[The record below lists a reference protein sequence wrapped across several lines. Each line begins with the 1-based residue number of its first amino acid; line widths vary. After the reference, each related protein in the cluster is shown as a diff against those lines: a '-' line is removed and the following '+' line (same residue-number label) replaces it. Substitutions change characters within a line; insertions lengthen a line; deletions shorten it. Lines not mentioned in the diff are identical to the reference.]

1 MSEFNF
7 DPDDM
12 TELSGIFAEMIADNE
27 DGFIMEFGISRL
39 AAKEVVEM
47 WTQASKGNKLA
58 QAASWLEY
66 SKIVGQLA
74 KALEQGN
81 YG

>member
-1 MSEFNF
+1 MTEFNF
-7 DPDDM
+7 DPDDI

-39 AAKEVVEM
+39 AAKEVVDM
-47 WTQASKGNKLA
+47 WVKASKGNKSA

-66 SKIVGQLA
+66 SKIVSQLA
-74 KALEQGN
+74 EALEED
-81 YG
+81 Y